1 MPKVKNAKKQ
11 NKSNLEELRRQAQ
24 QLPIYQSK
32 DMILEHIKQ
41 NQTTVLVGETGSGKT
56 TQIPQFLFGVTKKCI
71 AITQPRR
78 VAAISIAQRVADE
91 MDCKLGTTVGFTIRF
106 QDQTNPHTRIKYMT
120 DGMLLRELL
129 NDSQLSRYSIIILDE
144 AHERT
149 LRTDILFG
157 AIKGI
162 MKQRKDLK
170 LVIMSA
176 TMNAEAFAGYFSAEI
191 INIPGRQFPVSI
203 YYAPEKL
210 ADYLDSA
217 LTTVFQIHT
226 KQPKGDILVFLTG
239 QEEIENL
246 ETLIG
251 ERAKTLPGD
260 VDQLLVCPIF
270 GNQSS
275 TQQTQ
280 IFAPTPPGMRK
291 VVIATNIAETSIT
304 ISGIKYVVDS
314 GMVKIKGFNPKTGI
328 ETLSVQPISKAA
340 ANQRSGRAGRE
351 SSGTCYRLYP
361 EKLFNELEAE
371 TQPEIKRSNLANVIL
386 LLKASGIDDIVGF
399 DFMDKPSR
407 QALVGALEQL
417 FALGALNDQGELTD
431 IGRQMSW
438 FPTDPTFAKKYKC
451 TKEAIDLI
459 SMLSVDSLFFSPTD
473 KRDEAQA
480 SKKIF
485 MSYEGDH
492 ITLLNVMKA
501 YESTKGDAQWC
512 HDHFISARSMK
523 NIMDI
528 RKQLLSFASQ
538 QNIDTS
544 ASCGQDYESLI
555 KCLLSGFFKNVAI
568 RQHDGTF
575 KTLLT
580 REIVY
585 IHPTSVLF
593 QTKQPAIMFS
603 ECVKTTRQYLK
614 NVSVIQ
620 PSWLSECIYPESK
633 YKATNNAE
641 LTERLNLLEEMLI
654 STASQGFEIANI
666 QSTDTLLNDISE
678 ESKNYLFNTNRD
690 YLVDYALLVLNSRF
704 IYMEDTF
711 IRKQVDCI
719 QPLRFIMYG
728 LGSIMAR
735 PEMVPADIKGRNE
748 MSLIYLNKSL
758 SYFPSLAA
766 APSPGTVL
774 TFLMITLAYSRLDR
788 VRDSI
793 KYLGM
798 SITIAKQIGLNNEIR
813 LQKLSAF
820 IHEREQFRALW
831 WYIHDID
838 RYFVHK
844 SLHHLKDEDNQVFL
858 PALPKKLA
866 DELAEE
872 VPSPYFA
879 CEVMQ
884 SNEWFTPGVSNQSI
898 HAYRILLS
906 RIFTKV
912 QRYRYLFHNDE
923 LEDQELVTVALEN
936 SLNSWKL
943 SLPDYITAHINL
955 AASMQPI
962 TNPEETWLIIHTL
975 IHFNFTKVLLYN
987 TRMLIYIVESIE
999 SAIFSNEFIESVKAG
1014 HNTAQLLTC
1023 YLTRNP
1029 KFEYSTLQIFPLMLL
1044 HIPIALICASK
1055 MNLDFHE
1062 KQQILQSLEVIRQSL
1077 YRHTLTYERVPA
1089 LLEAFDYFMQLN
1101 DPVAVVM
1108 AYAEFQW
1115 HDGKIPKMIKNLDV
1129 HPAHAIITK

>member
-1 MPKVKNAKKQ
+1 MPKDKKDKKKKQ
-11 NKSNLEELRRQAQ
+11 NKSHLDEIRKQAQ
-24 QLPIYQSK
+24 QLPIYKSK
-32 DMILEHIKQ
+32 DMILDHIKN
-41 NQTTVLVGETGSGKT
+41 NQTTILVGETGSGKT
-56 TQIPQFLFGVTKKCI
+56 TQIPQFLYGITKKCI

-78 VAAISIAQRVADE
+78 VAAISIAKRVAEE

-106 QDQTNPHTRIKYMT
+106 QDQTSPNTRIKYMT

-129 NDSQLSRYSIIILDE
+129 NDSQLTRYSIIILDE

-157 AIKGI
+157 AIKAI
-162 MKQRKDLK
+162 MKKRKDLK
-170 LVIMSA
+170 LVVMSA
-176 TMNAEAFAGYFSAEI
+176 TMNAEAFSNYFNAEI

-203 YYAPEKL
+203 YYAPDKL
-210 ADYLDSA
+210 SDYLDSA

-246 ETLIG
+246 ETLINEQG
-251 ERAKTLPGD
+251 KTLPSN

-280 IFAPTPPGMRK
+280 VFEPTPPGMRK

-304 ISGIKYVVDS
+304 ISGIKYVVDC
-314 GMVKIKGFNPKTGI
+314 GMVKIKGFNPKSGI

-351 SSGTCYRLYP
+351 SAGTCYRLYP
-361 EKLFNELEAE
+361 EKLFNELEME

-399 DFMDKPSR
+399 DFMDKPM
-407 QALVGALEQL
+407 VGALEQL
-417 FALGALNDQGELTD
+417 FALGALNDKGELTE
-431 IGRQMSW
+431 IGKQMSW
-438 FPTDPTFAKKYKC
+438 FPTDPTFAKVIIQSKC

-459 SMLSVDSLFFSPTD
+459 SMLSVDSLFFTPTD

-501 YESTKGDAQWC
+501 YESTKGDVQWC
-512 HDHFISARSMK
+512 HDHFISASCIAS
-523 NIMDI
+523 NI
-528 RKQLLSFASQ
+528 Q
-538 QNIDTS
+538 
-544 ASCGQDYESLI
+544 
-555 KCLLSGFFKNVAI
+555 
-568 RQHDGTF
+568 
-575 KTLLT
+575 
-580 REIVY
+580 
-585 IHPTSVLF
+585 
-593 QTKQPAIMFS
+593 
-603 ECVKTTRQYLK
+603 CV
-614 NVSVIQ
+614 
-620 PSWLSECIYPESK
+620 YPESK

-654 STASQGFEIANI
+654 STASQGF
-666 QSTDTLLNDISE
+666 DISNVQSSE
-678 ESKNYLFNTNRD
+678 MLLSDISDDSKNYLFNTNRD

-711 IRKQVDCI
+711 IRKQVDNI
-719 QPLRFIMYG
+719 EPLRYIMYS

-735 PEMVPADIKGRNE
+735 PDMIPKGVKSRNE
-748 MSLIYLNKSL
+748 MSLIYLNKTL
-758 SYFPSLAA
+758 SYFPSLAGT
-766 APSPGTVL
+766 PSPASVL
-774 TFLMITLAYSRLDR
+774 TFLFITLAYSRLDR
-788 VRDSI
+788 VRESI

-798 SITIAKQIGLNNEIR
+798 CITIAKQIGLNSESR
-813 LQKLSAF
+813 LRKLSSF

-844 SLHHLKDEDNQVFL
+844 NLHHLKDEDNQVFL

-866 DELAEE
+866 DELSEE
-872 VPSPYFA
+872 VPSPYYA

-884 SNEWFTPGVSNQSI
+884 SVEWYTPGVSNQSI

-923 LEDQELVTVALEN
+923 LDDQELVTVTLEN

-943 SLPDYITAHINL
+943 SLPDYVTAHINL

-962 TNPEETWLIIHTL
+962 GNPEETWLIMHTL

-1014 HNTAQLLTC
+1014 HNTAQLLRC
-1023 YLTRNP
+1023 YLARNP
-1029 KFEYSTLQIFPLMLL
+1029 KFEYATLQIFPLMLL

-1062 KQQILQSLEVIRQSL
+1062 TQQILQSLEVIRQSL
-1077 YRHTLTYERVPA
+1077 YLHTVTYERVPA
-1089 LLEAFDYFMQLN
+1089 LLEAFDYFMQFN
-1101 DPVAVVM
+1101 DPVQVVM

-1115 HDGKIPKMIKNLDV
+1115 HDGKIPKLVKNLDFT
-1129 HPAHAIITK
+1129 PARTVITK